1 VRHSRNTPD
10 WLGAL
15 SPGAWV
21 IAALALLGSIG
32 VLAMRPPEPAG
43 LEMWIFS
50 RMHKL
55 IYDPAVAE
63 WNAGHDDPVTLR
75 LLSRE
80 ALERRMLGGFLGDVP
95 TADLFEVERDNA
107 PKVFGGPL
115 DAVGFVDLTDLV
127 REEGLLEKIN
137 APSFGAWSSRGRIFG
152 LPHDVHPVM
161 LAVRAD
167 LVERYGVDLD
177 AIETWEDFE
186 REFRKVQADEN
197 GDGEP
202 DRYAISF
209 WLSYE
214 HLGQFELLLLQAGG
228 GCFDADGR
236 VRIDCDENAMV
247 LAELVRWMTGDTR
260 IAADTPEWN
269 AGANQLKVQGY
280 VAAILMPDWLCNYY
294 RNEIPALSG
303 KLELIPLP
311 SWTPGG
317 RHTSVWGGSMLGIAR
332 ATKRFDDAWAFA
344 KHLYFSDELARRLYT
359 TGDIITPIKSH
370 WDDPIFDEPDPYFGG
385 QPKGRLYIDQAPDV
399 PRRVASPFN
408 RFALTTVQTALVRLR
423 HYAVREGTTDR
434 EVLRAEA
441 HRLLAEAERTVRQR
455 VDRNVFVAEGER

>member
-1 VRHSRNTPD
+1 MSHGRNMPD
-10 WLGAL
+10 WLGSL

-21 IAALALLGSIG
+21 IAVLAVLGSIG
-32 VLAMRPPEPAG
+32 VATMRPSEAPG

-55 IYDPAVAE
+55 IYDPAIAG
-63 WNAGHDDPVTLR
+63 WNGTHDDPVTLR

-95 TADLFEVERDNA
+95 TADLIEVERDNA

-115 DAVGFVDLTDLV
+115 DTVGFVDLTDLI

-137 APSFGAWSSRGRIFG
+137 PPSFGAWSNRGRIFG

-167 LVERYGVDLD
+167 LVERFGVNLD
-177 AIETWEDFE
+177 AIETWADFE
-186 REFRKVQADEN
+186 REFRKVQGDED

-209 WLSYE
+209 WTS

-236 VRIDCDENAMV
+236 VRIDSDENAMV
-247 LAELVRWMTGDTR
+247 LAELVRWMTGETR

-311 SWTPGG
+311 AWTPGG
-317 RHTSVWGGSMLGIAR
+317 RRTSVWGGSMLGIPR
-332 ATKRFDDAWAFA
+332 ATGRFDEAWAFA

-359 TGDIITPIKSH
+359 TGDIITPITEH
-370 WDDPIFDEPDPYFGG
+370 WDDPIFDEPDPYFRG
-385 QPKGRLYIDQAPDV
+385 QPKGRLYINLAPDV
-399 PRRVASPFN
+399 PRRIASPYF
-408 RFALTTVQTALVRLR
+408 RFALSTVQTAMVRLR
-423 HYAVREGTTDR
+423 DYAIRENTTDR

-441 HRLLAEAERTVRQR
+441 HRLLADAERIVKQR
-455 VDRNVFVAEGER
+455 VDRNVFLAGDDR